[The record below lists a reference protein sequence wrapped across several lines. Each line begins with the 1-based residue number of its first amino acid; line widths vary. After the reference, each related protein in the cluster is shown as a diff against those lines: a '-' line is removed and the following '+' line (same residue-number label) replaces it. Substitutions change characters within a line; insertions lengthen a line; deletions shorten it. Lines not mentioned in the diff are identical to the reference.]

1 MAGVITIF
9 GGSGFVG
16 RSIVRILAQQGWLI
30 RVAIR
35 RPVEAHELQ
44 PLGDV
49 GQITAVA
56 AKVQDE
62 ALVQRAV
69 EGSDAV
75 INLAGILFER
85 GSQSFQSVH
94 VEGAQLVAKAAA
106 ACGAKALVHFSALG
120 ADAGSNSDYARSKAE
135 GEAAV
140 LAAFPQATLLR
151 PSIVFGPEDS
161 FFNRFA
167 ALAQISPMLPLIG
180 GGETKFQ
187 PVYVGD
193 VARAAVACLGGTQY
207 QGKTYELGG
216 PGVYSFRDLM
226 DMMLA
231 ETRRRC
237 WLVPISFKLADIQ
250 ARFLELAPAPLLTRD
265 QVKLLKK
272 DNVVAEA
279 ALGLGDLGIS
289 PTALEVVLP
298 GYLDCFRVGGRY
310 KSAESA

>member
-49 GQITAVA
+49 GQITGIA

-62 ALVQRAV
+62 ALVHRAV

-120 ADAGSNSDYARSKAE
+120 ADAGSDSGYARSKAE

-140 LAAFPQATLLR
+140 LAAFPQATVLR

-187 PVYVGD
+187 PVYEGD
-193 VARAAVACLGGTQY
+193 VARAAVACLGGAQY

-231 ETRRRC
+231 ETRRHC
-237 WLVPISFKLADIQ
+237 WLVPISFRLADIQ

-265 QVKLLKK
+265 QVKLLRK

-279 ALGLGDLGIS
+279 ALGMGDLGIA

-298 GYLDCFRVGGRY
+298 SYLDCFRVGGRY